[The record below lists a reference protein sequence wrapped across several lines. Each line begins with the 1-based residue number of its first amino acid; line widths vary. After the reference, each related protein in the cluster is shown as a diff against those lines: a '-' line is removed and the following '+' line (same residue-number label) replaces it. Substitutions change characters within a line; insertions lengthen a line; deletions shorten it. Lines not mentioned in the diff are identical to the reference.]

1 MPLSGTNPTTIN
13 LDIATGMQDS
23 TALVLRYGL
32 GDIRLKKIS
41 TDDKTPLVTKWQQ
54 MMETFLSTQV
64 HVLAGL
70 GYKADETGLQAYN
83 VNLVHYMQ
91 EAEPSVQEEL
101 RIKGRDNWRIVLS
114 TAFSLDMSDAEELS
128 IVEARNI
135 MHSVSQ
141 KMQDERV
148 LAQVKERVKTLDPN
162 ESDQRLITAQKHHAV
177 QEVMIDHVYL
187 GDRSPTLVE
196 ELGFE
201 PTDLGYV
208 KLQWL
213 MSEHQGDALIAQYIQ
228 GGMMKMLEAAELNL
242 SDLQSNSDEAIN
254 Q

>member
-1 MPLSGTNPTTIN
+1 
-13 LDIATGMQDS
+13 MQDS

-148 LAQVKERVKTLDPN
+148 LAQVKERVKTLDP
-162 ESDQRLITAQKHHAV
+162 SK
-177 QEVMIDHVYL
+177 
-187 GDRSPTLVE
+187 
-196 ELGFE
+196 
-201 PTDLGYV
+201 
-208 KLQWL
+208 
-213 MSEHQGDALIAQYIQ
+213 
-228 GGMMKMLEAAELNL
+228 
-242 SDLQSNSDEAIN
+242 
-254 Q
+254 